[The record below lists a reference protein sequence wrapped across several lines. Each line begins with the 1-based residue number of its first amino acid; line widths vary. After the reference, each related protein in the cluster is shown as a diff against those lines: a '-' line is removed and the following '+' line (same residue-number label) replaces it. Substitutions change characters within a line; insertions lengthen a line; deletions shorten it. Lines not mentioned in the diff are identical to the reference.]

1 MLTPLL
7 FFLLSLRHTLS
18 SAAARSV
25 ATSAGQDEEL
35 QFAAAPLRWPALSV
49 PAACFVATSAG
60 LDEELR
66 YRAVPPAMTSSA
78 PARPLRRPSPFAA
91 GWDKLRCCAPTPQ
104 RHSAGSLSRR
114 QTLRHEGPG
123 DMNRP

>member
-7 FFLLSLRHTLS
+7 FFFLSLRHTLS

-78 PARPLRRPSPFAA
+78 PARPLRRLGQAPLLRAHSAAPLCWLSPSPP
-91 GWDKLRCCAPTPQ
+91 DAPP
-104 RHSAGSLSRR
+104 
-114 QTLRHEGPG
+114 
-123 DMNRP
+123 

>member
-18 SAAARSV
+18 SAAARS
-25 ATSAGQDEEL
+25 
-35 QFAAAPLRWPALSV
+35 
-49 PAACFVATSAG
+49 VATSAG

-91 GWDKLRCCAPTPQ
+91 GWDKLR
-104 RHSAGSLSRR
+104 SAVALPLRSATLLALSVAARR
-114 QTLRHEGPG
+114 SAMKAREI
-123 DMNRP
+123 